1 MDSIP
6 ENFNELLAEALKEHD
21 KGCNSC
27 YYEAFNENA
36 YPCSRCI
43 HNKPHEDMWQP
54 KKGVMDES
62 VEIRL
67 E

>member
-6 ENFNELLAEALKEHD
+6 EEHD

-43 HNKPHEDMWQP
+43 RNAPQEDMWRSKSRDNP
-54 KKGVMDES
+54 EPDCSWK
-62 VEIRL
+62 
-67 E
+67 